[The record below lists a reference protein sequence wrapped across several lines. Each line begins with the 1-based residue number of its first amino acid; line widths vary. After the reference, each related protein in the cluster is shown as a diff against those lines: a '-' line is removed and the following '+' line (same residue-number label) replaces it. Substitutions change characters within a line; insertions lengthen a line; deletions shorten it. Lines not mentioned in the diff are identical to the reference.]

1 MALDVTTRLMD
12 GDVMSAALLSST
24 VSLPRSLSLSVS
36 LSLSRAVS
44 LFMFLLH
51 GSTIVGAV
59 RALSLSL
66 SIYLSL
72 SLSLSRSRSTMSTY
86 FLFSLSQLS
95 TIFLKGGR
103 INDATYLPGA
113 K

>member
-24 VSLPRSLSLSVS
+24 VSLPRSLSLS
-36 LSLSRAVS
+36 LSLSRSVS
-44 LFMFLLH
+44 LFLFLLH

-86 FLFSLSQLS
+86 FLFSLSQLF